1 LVYYEVRLHG
11 RGGQGAVLAGRLLGE
26 ALMGAGYYAQ
36 SFPEF
41 GAERSGAPVTAFLRA
56 SDSPI
61 EVRSPVERPHYV
73 VVIDPY
79 LSFDPRVAEGLREGG
94 FVVANSAAEP
104 GKLREHLRLGV
115 GYRVATV
122 NATKIALDVL
132 GRNNPN
138 TAVLGALAAA
148 TGMVG
153 VEQLA
158 DAARRAFPGRV
169 GELNAEAIRRGAA
182 EVMIA

>member
-1 LVYYEVRLHG
+1 MVYYEVRLHG

-26 ALMGAGYYAQ
+26 AIMDAGYYAQ

-56 SDSPI
+56 SDSMI
-61 EVRSPVERPHYV
+61 EVRSPITRPHYV

-79 LSFDPRVAEGLREGG
+79 LSIKSSIIEGLRDGG
-94 FVVANSAAEP
+94 AIVANTTLDPA
-104 GKLREHLRLGV
+104 KLREVLKPKV
-115 GYRVATV
+115 KCKVATI
-122 NATKIALDVL
+122 NATKVALEVL

-148 TGMVG
+148 TGITSIDFLM
-153 VEQLA
+153 
-158 DAARRAFPGRV
+158 DAAKKAFPGRV
-169 GELNAEAIRRGAA
+169 GELNAESVRIGAEKVA
-182 EVMIA
+182 VA